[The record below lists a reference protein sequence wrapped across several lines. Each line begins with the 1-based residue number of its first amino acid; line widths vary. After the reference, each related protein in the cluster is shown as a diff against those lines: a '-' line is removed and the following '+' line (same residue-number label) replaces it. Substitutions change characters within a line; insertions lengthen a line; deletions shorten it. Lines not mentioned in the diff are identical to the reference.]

1 MNQFF
6 SINWFGSM
14 NWAMSM
20 NCFFLMNWPLSA
32 QDLEPNIELRHERMG
47 RTEDVRV
54 RYLQDLCRLWPP
66 AKKVMEAKK
75 LPAPQLHEKGR
86 LMADLDRANIVKPE
100 VPPSTRYPPDRKPP
114 SKKKRSD
121 ANQLEEDKAW
131 YLAGAVHPE
140 FGRLRSAKLS
150 DKVAVSY
157 WNRFCLFVAFV
168 DTTFAVFGSAWDY
181 LSAEHVEAYFSH
193 LGCGVPKKGG
203 RLEPASSGWLD
214 TVKRTFNSMAGCFV
228 WPHMDDQQWAVY
240 SDRTLQANVLALNAA
255 QTMARQ
261 KMRGDIFVPDHHRQF
276 GCTSKPGVS
285 MNS

>member
-168 DTTFAVFGSAWDY
+168 DYFRCVWVCLGLPQRRACRGLLLPFGLRRPQKGRPSGACFFG
-181 LSAEHVEAYFSH
+181 LAGHSQAH
-193 LGCGVPKKGG
+193 LQLHG
-203 RLEPASSGWLD
+203 RLLRLAPHGRPA
-214 TVKRTFNSMAGCFV
+214 MGC
-228 WPHMDDQQWAVY
+228 
-240 SDRTLQANVLALNAA
+240 LQ
-255 QTMARQ
+255 
-261 KMRGDIFVPDHHRQF
+261 
-276 GCTSKPGVS
+276 
-285 MNS
+285 